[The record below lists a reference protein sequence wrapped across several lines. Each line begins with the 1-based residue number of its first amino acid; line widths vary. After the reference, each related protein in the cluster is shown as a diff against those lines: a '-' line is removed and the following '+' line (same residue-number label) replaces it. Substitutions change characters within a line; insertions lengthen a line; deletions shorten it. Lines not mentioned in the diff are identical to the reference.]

1 MTMKNEQDPRRVR
14 DAGRMIAQAHDN
26 LESMRR
32 LLNAAHVILS
42 EEIALGLDDETV
54 RAAHDHL
61 VKSMPIEDHL
71 VALLP
76 DSETLVM
83 FGRAAEK
90 GVAA

>member
-1 MTMKNEQDPRRVR
+1 MNGEFDPKRVR
-14 DAGRMIAQAHDN
+14 DAGRMVALAHDR

-32 LLNAAHVILS
+32 LLNAAHVLLS

-54 RAAHDHL
+54 QAAHDHL
-61 VKSMPIEDHL
+61 VKSRPIEDQL

-76 DSETLVM
+76 DSEPLVM
-83 FGRAAEK
+83 FGRSAVK